1 MGSGVA
7 SWSSARHRGWG
18 QESFLKS
25 SGSGYTGY
33 QAGLTQAIKRP
44 IGGHEVLN
52 DGGAVRGMPEH
63 CHALQGARE
72 KRGFVCTSSIPTAS
86 SCFAELTD
94 EAAFSGWI
102 RGRFGRICL

>member
-1 MGSGVA
+1 M
-7 SWSSARHRGWG
+7 
-18 QESFLKS
+18 
-25 SGSGYTGY
+25 
-33 QAGLTQAIKRP
+33 
-44 IGGHEVLN
+44 LN
-52 DGGAVRGMPEH
+52 DRGAMRGMPEH

-86 SCFAELTD
+86 SGFAEKTD